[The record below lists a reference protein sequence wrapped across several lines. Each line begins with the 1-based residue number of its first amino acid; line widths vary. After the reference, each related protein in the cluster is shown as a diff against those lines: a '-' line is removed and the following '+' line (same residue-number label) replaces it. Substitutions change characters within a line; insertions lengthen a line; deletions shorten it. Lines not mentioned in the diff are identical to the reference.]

1 MTLNNAV
8 PPSPPSPPV
17 GITCSGP
24 TYLGFR
30 LLAFNFDAKGNLS
43 MMLRT
48 DLSHAKV
55 KSLDEVDFGG
65 NASVAVLHDDIS
77 CPHTLGTGDVEAYC
91 SKQNEET

>member
-1 MTLNNAV
+1 
-8 PPSPPSPPV
+8 
-17 GITCSGP
+17 
-24 TYLGFR
+24 
-30 LLAFNFDAKGNLS
+30 

-91 SKQNEET
+91 SKQDEET